1 VKTIAGWFKWL
12 NDHNVV
18 VTVGA
23 IAAVA
28 DATAT
33 YIAAS
38 GWTWD
43 MVSGL
48 IPIVLAAYARTQ
60 VTSKATARATTN

>member
-1 VKTIAGWFKWL
+1 MKKITGWIRWL

-18 VTVGA
+18 VTIGI

-33 YIAAS
+33 YVAAS
-38 GWTWD
+38 GWTLE

-48 IPIVLAAYARTQ
+48 IPVALAAYARTQ
-60 VTSKATARATTN
+60 VTSKATLREG